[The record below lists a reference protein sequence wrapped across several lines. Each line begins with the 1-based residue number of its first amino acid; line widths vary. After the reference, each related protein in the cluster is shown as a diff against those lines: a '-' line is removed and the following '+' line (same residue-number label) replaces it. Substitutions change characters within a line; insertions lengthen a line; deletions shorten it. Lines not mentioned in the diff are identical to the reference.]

1 MKERGVKVTVVN
13 EGGHRTIRWRGPH
26 AGLLWSSLM
35 GVSHCVCVCLSL
47 SGEGYWVG
55 KASLRSWRQLALEQ
69 LEEDEHETKHSN
81 GQTNGQGPHKGRYP
95 SGSTLI

>member
-1 MKERGVKVTVVN
+1 
-13 EGGHRTIRWRGPH
+13 
-26 AGLLWSSLM
+26 M
-35 GVSHCVCVCLSL
+35 GIYHCLCTYVFVSL

-81 GQTNGQGPHKGRYP
+81 GQTNGRGPHTNNSKGTRN
-95 SGSTLI
+95 